1 MTMHSFE
8 GSTYAVTGTSGN
20 LGRAVMDL
28 LVTRGASVIRIERS
42 RVGAADAADRIL
54 TLDGLDTTDAGAIAA
69 ALDGRPEGFRPLHGL
84 VACAGGFDMGGTS
97 AEGGWSVWD
106 AMLTANLKTVVAAV
120 QAVVPRLA
128 GEGGRIVT
136 VGAKAALNA
145 PNGLSAYAASKAA
158 VLRLTESLS
167 EELKARGITVN
178 AVLPSIIDT
187 PQNRAAMPSADHG
200 SWVPP
205 EDIAEVI
212 AFLLSDAARSV
223 TGAHIPVY
231 GRV

>member
-1 MTMHSFE
+1 MHSFE